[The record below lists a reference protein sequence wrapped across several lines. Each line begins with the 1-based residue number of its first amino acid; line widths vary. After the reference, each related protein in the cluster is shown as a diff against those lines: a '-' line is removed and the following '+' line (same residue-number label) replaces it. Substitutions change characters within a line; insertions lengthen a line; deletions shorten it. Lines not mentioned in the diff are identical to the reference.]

1 VGTQAAICIILLII
15 CDNMKKN
22 KAVEYNPLLVG
33 VLAHLKNE
41 SAQYYTNKKQNNT
54 SYKAV
59 YIQNSIIYKQLNINI
74 IQTNAISL

>member
-1 VGTQAAICIILLII
+1 MGTQTAICIILLII

-33 VLAHLKNE
+33 VLAHLKTE

-54 SYKAV
+54 SY
-59 YIQNSIIYKQLNINI
+59 
-74 IQTNAISL
+74 